1 MAKRGSGEGSIYKR
15 SDGRWAGVVDLGWL
29 DGKRNRK
36 SMYAKTRKE
45 VQEKLNKALT
55 SHQQGLP
62 LPSDQLT
69 VGQYLLTWLE
79 HSAKPK
85 VRLST
90 LESYEEIV
98 RLHLEPDLGKVR
110 LSKLT
115 PMHVTKLI
123 NTKLSRGLSPRRV
136 QYIHAVLRRS
146 LTIAV
151 KLDYVSRNVA
161 KLADSPSTR
170 QTEVVPLQI
179 QEARRFLQVIQG
191 DRLAALYTL
200 AITTG
205 LRQGEI
211 LGLCWSD
218 INLTS
223 GSITIRNSL
232 QKHRGRYSL
241 VEPKSTKSRRT
252 LVLPGLAIEA
262 IRVHKRRQ
270 LVERLRM
277 PGEPNEFDLV
287 FTTRAGTPI
296 NRHNLTR
303 DFQALLRRED
313 LPKLRFHD
321 LRHTAASLLLA
332 QNVQPRDIM
341 EVLGHSQ
348 IGLTMNLYS
357 HVMKPALQNAADRMD
372 SILAG

>member
-1 MAKRGSGEGSIYKR
+1 MAS
-15 SDGRWAGVVDLGWL
+15 LPTGW
-29 DGKRNRK
+29 GIK
-36 SMYAKTRKE
+36 
-45 VQEKLNKALT
+45 
-55 SHQQGLP
+55 
-62 LPSDQLT
+62 
-69 VGQYLLTWLE
+69 
-79 HSAKPK
+79 
-85 VRLST
+85 
-90 LESYEEIV
+90 
-98 RLHLEPDLGKVR
+98 
-110 LSKLT
+110 
-115 PMHVTKLI
+115 
-123 NTKLSRGLSPRRV
+123 
-136 QYIHAVLRRS
+136 
-146 LTIAV
+146 
-151 KLDYVSRNVA
+151 
-161 KLADSPSTR
+161 
-170 QTEVVPLQI
+170 
-179 QEARRFLQVIQG
+179 
-191 DRLAALYTL
+191 
-200 AITTG
+200 
-205 LRQGEI
+205 GEI

-232 QKHRGRYSL
+232 QKHDGRYSL
-241 VEPKSTKSRRT
+241 VEPKSMKSRRT

-303 DFQALLRRED
+303 DFQALLKREG
-313 LPKLRFHD
+313 LPRQRFHD

-332 QNVQPRDIM
+332 ENVQPRDIM

-372 SILAG
+372 SLLTG